1 MAPRMFGG
9 SKPRDNNWSTRSESG
24 SSIAADDS
32 DSLPAKSALETVAEL
47 RKRVEHL
54 RSSVAEEERAI
65 AHAKHAMEREPEHLR
80 AAAASL
86 HKALIAAGLEE
97 GELTEDEE
105 EEVEPVVPIIVPV
118 KEEEEEVPVEEPE
131 AEQSTPSSGVAAVA
145 AIASSPLPP
154 PITRRE
160 HASYHYY
167 TVRAP
172 RGLLGLWFNDNQ
184 EILKINPLSPLLV
197 ISTTTPQ
204 AAVAKKPS
212 KLPRRNSSGLG
223 GLSSPRPKV
232 PPTSPVSPGVGVAT
246 SQPRP
251 RIGDKLVLLN
261 GKSTAET
268 GASYLANALI
278 SAKDGMRVLVFLRA
292 VDDDVETGEIGAPPR
307 NYSIFAPRGRLG
319 LGFDNHQKV
328 CVVDAKSS
336 PFQLGIS
343 PPSLALGDRL
353 THIDGVT
360 TQGLSADS
368 VAAKLLS
375 RITDDHRVLD
385 FESSST

>member
-97 GELTEDEE
+97 GDLTEDEE

-118 KEEEEEVPVEEPE
+118 KEEEKEVPVEEPE

-172 RGLLGLWFNDNQ
+172 RGLLGLWFS
-184 EILKINPLSPLLV
+184 K
-197 ISTTTPQ
+197 STTT
-204 AAVAKKPS
+204 
-212 KLPRRNSSGLG
+212 
-223 GLSSPRPKV
+223 
-232 PPTSPVSPGVGVAT
+232 
-246 SQPRP
+246 
-251 RIGDKLVLLN
+251 
-261 GKSTAET
+261 
-268 GASYLANALI
+268 
-278 SAKDGMRVLVFLRA
+278 
-292 VDDDVETGEIGAPPR
+292 
-307 NYSIFAPRGRLG
+307 
-319 LGFDNHQKV
+319 
-328 CVVDAKSS
+328 KSS
-336 PFQLGIS
+336 TTVGKQQHTTL
-343 PPSLALGDRL
+343 L
-353 THIDGVT
+353 TT
-360 TQGLSADS
+360 
-368 VAAKLLS
+368 
-375 RITDDHRVLD
+375 
-385 FESSST
+385 

>member
-1 MAPRMFGG
+1 M
-9 SKPRDNNWSTRSESG
+9 
-24 SSIAADDS
+24 
-32 DSLPAKSALETVAEL
+32 
-47 RKRVEHL
+47 
-54 RSSVAEEERAI
+54 
-65 AHAKHAMEREPEHLR
+65 
-80 AAAASL
+80 
-86 HKALIAAGLEE
+86 
-97 GELTEDEE
+97 
-105 EEVEPVVPIIVPV
+105 
-118 KEEEEEVPVEEPE
+118 
-131 AEQSTPSSGVAAVA
+131 
-145 AIASSPLPP
+145 
-154 PITRRE
+154 
-160 HASYHYY
+160 
-167 TVRAP
+167 
-172 RGLLGLWFNDNQ
+172 
-184 EILKINPLSPLLV
+184 

-212 KLPRRNSSGLG
+212 NLPRRKSSGLG

-336 PFQLGIS
+336 PLQLGIS